1 MLSYPFSTKPH
12 MRFIIKGVPEEG
24 ITLTSEIPSQYRSHI
39 YPYAQAILEESPVV
53 NILHQVMQIN
63 GFTVCNHI
71 FFAKKNVLIA
81 PYSAESVSSLHF
93 MMKGSIRCELPDVGT
108 LWLRAG
114 QFGFFHLSNAAHK
127 AWLEKGGVYESFHI
141 DFTREQLL
149 ELVSYSDLIKKLLE
163 KSDKNQSTYVMP
175 SAGIM
180 INRLYDFINEI
191 RQTLPSDKMKELEMP
206 AKISLLLA
214 NALKDAEQSSVAVP
228 ANDDTVLFA
237 TIHAYILNNLSRE
250 LGNVE
255 IARDYNISVSKL
267 KTGYK
272 KVYAESLQSFVRR
285 ARLETARELILTTSL
300 TMHKISEMVGY
311 GDYGNFSRRYRAY
324 FGHPPSEVV
333 RR

>member
-1 MLSYPFSTKPH
+1 
-12 MRFIIKGVPEEG
+12 MRFIIKDVPEEG
-24 ITLTSEIPSQYRSHI
+24 ITLSAEIPAQYRSHI
-39 YPYAQAILEESPVV
+39 YPYAQAIFEESAAV
-53 NILHQVMQIN
+53 NIIHQVMVIN

-71 FFAKKNVLIA
+71 FFAKRDLMIA
-81 PYSAESVSSLHF
+81 PHAAQPAFALHF
-93 MMKGSIRCELPDVGT
+93 MMKGSIRCELAEVGA

-114 QFGFFHLSNAAHK
+114 QFGFFHVSNASHK

-141 DFTREQLL
+141 DFSREQLVAL
-149 ELVSYSDLIKKLLE
+149 TPYSDLVKKLLDRAE
-163 KSDKNQSTYVMP
+163 KNLSAYVMP

-180 INRLYDFINEI
+180 PNRLYELINEI
-191 RQTLPSDKMKELEMP
+191 RQMSPSYKMKELEMP
-206 AKISLLLA
+206 AHISLLLA
-214 NALKDAEQSSVAVP
+214 NALKDAEQNTVSVP
-228 ANDDTVLFA
+228 ANDDALLFT

-267 KTGYK
+267 KAGYK

-285 ARLETARELILTTSL
+285 ARLETARELILTTNL

>member
-12 MRFIIKGVPEEG
+12 MRFIIKGVSEEG
-24 ITLTSEIPSQYRSHI
+24 ITLATEIPSQYRSHI
-39 YPYAQAILEESPVV
+39 YPYAQAILEESAAVS
-53 NILHQVMQIN
+53 ILHQVMQIN
-63 GFTVCNHI
+63 GFTICNHI
-71 FFAKKNVLIA
+71 FFAKKDVLIA
-81 PYSAESVSSLHF
+81 PYSAEPVSSLHF
-93 MMKGSIRCELPDVGT
+93 MMKGSIRCELAEVGS

-114 QFGFFHLSNAAHK
+114 QFGFLHMSNANHK
-127 AWLEKGGVYESFHI
+127 AWLEQGGVYESFHI
-141 DFTREQLL
+141 DFTPEQLIAL
-149 ELVSYSDLIKKLLE
+149 APYSDLIKKLLDRSE
-163 KSDKNQSTYVMP
+163 KNQSAYVMP

-180 INRLYDFINEI
+180 INRLYELINEI
-191 RQTLPSDKMKELEMP
+191 RQTPPSYKMKELEMP
-206 AKISLLLA
+206 AHISLLLA
-214 NALKDAEQSSVAVP
+214 NALKDAEQSSVSIP
-228 ANDDTVLFA
+228 ANDDTLLFT

-272 KVYAESLQSFVRR
+272 KAYAESLQSFVRR
-285 ARLETARELILTTSL
+285 ARLETARELILTTNL

>member
-1 MLSYPFSTKPH
+1 MLSYPFTTKPH
-12 MRFIIKGVPEEG
+12 MRFIIKDILETE
-24 ITLTSEIPSQYRSHI
+24 ITITTEIPSQYRSFI
-39 YPYAQAILEESPVV
+39 YPYAQAILEESAAV

-71 FFAKKNVLIA
+71 FFAKRDVLIA
-81 PYSAESVSSLHF
+81 PHSPEPVSALHF
-93 MMKGSIRCELPDVGT
+93 MMKGSIRCELAEAGS

-114 QFGFFHLSNAAHK
+114 QFGFFHVSNAAHK
-127 AWLEKGGVYESFHI
+127 AWLQKDGIYESFHI
-141 DFTREQLL
+141 DFPREQLL
-149 ELVSYSDLIKKLLE
+149 TLAPYSELIKKLIE
-163 KSDKNQSTYVMP
+163 KSDKSQSAYLMP

-180 INRLYDFINEI
+180 INRFYERINEI
-191 RQTLPSDKMKELEMP
+191 RQTHPSYKMKEIEMP
-206 AKISLLLA
+206 ANILLLLA
-214 NALKDAEQSSVAVP
+214 NALRDAEQISTSISS
-228 ANDDTVLFA
+228 NDDTLLFT

-250 LGNVE
+250 LGNAE

-267 KTGYK
+267 KAGYK

-285 ARLETARELILTTSL
+285 ARLETAREMILTTNL

-311 GDYGNFSRRYRAY
+311 GDYGNFSRRYRAF